1 MILRADVLCLVTKG
15 SAAPFAPVKH
25 GGAGRRHK
33 TAQPAMQKRMC
44 FSGLRVFGSV
54 CCHATSAVGG
64 GFWTGAYA
72 TGTVWRTQRSMSRL
86 QHSFSR
92 RLFLRGLAGAAT
104 VGAAVG
110 KASAEDQPLNALIG
124 ETDHGEFGQSFDQAS
139 RTIHMP
145 RASAPTLSA
154 ATAET
159 TAHAMETY
167 DEIVTR
173 GGWPAVPK
181 VDELRLGNR
190 HPSVAD
196 LRGRLSASGDLDSS
210 AVGNDIYDSYVE
222 EAVRRF
228 QARHG
233 LTIDGIVREATLDA
247 LNVPATTRRDQLK
260 INIERLKTLSTNL
273 GPRYVVAN
281 IPAARVEA
289 IQNDVVVSRHAAV
302 AGKPDRPSP
311 DINSKIIQI
320 NFNPY
325 WTVPASIVRKDL
337 IPKMQ
342 DQPDYLTDNH
352 IRILDGK
359 QRELQ
364 PSDINWY
371 STDATNYT
379 FKQDPGAKNSLGT
392 IRINFP
398 SAYGVYMHDT
408 PLKNLFGD
416 DFRFHSSGCM
426 RVQNVRELVSW
437 LLDETK
443 SWTPEDIDRVI
454 KSGDRKDA
462 QLAKPVP
469 LHWVYVTAWAASDGV
484 VQFREDI
491 YSRDGLGAPAIP
503 ATTKL

>member
-1 MILRADVLCLVTKG
+1 MSHSNDR
-15 SAAPFAPVKH
+15 P
-25 GGAGRRHK
+25 GARRK
-33 TAQPAMQKRMC
+33 P
-44 FSGLRVFGSV
+44 
-54 CCHATSAVGG
+54 
-64 GFWTGAYA
+64 
-72 TGTVWRTQRSMSRL
+72 RL
-86 QHSFSR
+86 DR
-92 RLFLRGLAGAAT
+92 RNFLRRFAGASALAA
-104 VGAAVG
+104 AAV
-110 KASAEDQPLNALIG
+110 AARRANADDQSLDALIG
-124 ETDHGEFGQSFDQAS
+124 DTDRGGFGQSFDQAS

-145 RASAPTLSA
+145 KASVPMLSP
-154 ATAET
+154 ATAQITEE
-159 TAHAMETY
+159 AIKTY
-167 DEIVTR
+167 DRIVDR
-173 GGWPAVPK
+173 GGWSEVPQ
-181 VDELRLGNR
+181 VDELRLGSH
-190 HPSVAD
+190 HPAVVD
-196 LRGRLSASGDLDSS
+196 LRSRLTASGDLDPS

-233 LTIDGIVREATLDA
+233 LTTDGILRAPTLIA
-247 LNVPATTRRDQLK
+247 MNVPATTRRDQLK
-260 INIERLKTLSTNL
+260 VNIERLKTLTTNL

-289 IQNDVVVSRHAAV
+289 IENDVAVSRHAAV

-311 DINSKIIQI
+311 EINSKIIQI

-342 DQPDYLTDNH
+342 DQPEYLTDNH
-352 IRILDGK
+352 IRIFDAAH
-359 QRELQ
+359 RELQ
-364 PSDINWY
+364 PSQINWY
-371 STDATNYT
+371 SEEATSYT
-379 FKQDPGAKNSLGT
+379 FKQDPGSFNSLGS

-426 RVQNVRELVSW
+426 RVQNVRQLVAW
-437 LLDETK
+437 LLDDTK
-443 SWTPEDIDRVI
+443 GWSAEEIDRVI
-454 KSGDRKDA
+454 KSGEQKNA

-469 LHWVYVTAWAASDGV
+469 LHWVYVTAWSASDGV

-491 YSRDGLGAPAIP
+491 YGRDGLGAPAIP

>member
-1 MILRADVLCLVTKG
+1 MSLPREKDTPGPDRRA
-15 SAAPFAPVKH
+15 
-25 GGAGRRHK
+25 
-33 TAQPAMQKRMC
+33 
-44 FSGLRVFGSV
+44 
-54 CCHATSAVGG
+54 
-64 GFWTGAYA
+64 
-72 TGTVWRTQRSMSRL
+72 
-86 QHSFSR
+86 
-92 RLFLRGLAGAAT
+92 FLRHFAGAAT
-104 VGAAVG
+104 LAAAGVAAG
-110 KASAEDQPLNALIG
+110 RAAADDQSLNSLMG
-124 ETDHGEFGQSFDQAS
+124 DTDRGEFGQTFDQAS

-145 RASAPTLSA
+145 KASAPTLSP

-159 TAHAMETY
+159 TAHAVETY
-167 DEIVTR
+167 EQIVTR
-173 GGWPAVPK
+173 GGWPEVPK
-181 VDELRLGNR
+181 VDELRLGNQ
-190 HPSVAD
+190 HPSVVD
-196 LRGRLSASGDLDSS
+196 LRARLSVSGDLDPS

-233 LTIDGIVREATLDA
+233 LTVDGVLRETTLDA
-247 LNVPATTRRDQLK
+247 MNVPAATRRDQLK
-260 INIERLKTLSTNL
+260 VNIERLKTLTTNL

-281 IPAARVEA
+281 IPAALVEA
-289 IQNDVVVSRHAAV
+289 IENDVAVSKHSAV
-302 AGKPDRPSP
+302 AGKPDRASP

-359 QRELQ
+359 QKELQ
-364 PSDINWY
+364 PSQINWY
-371 STDATNYT
+371 SEDATNYT

-426 RVQNVRELVSW
+426 RVQNVRELVGW
-437 LLDETK
+437 LLEDTK
-443 SWTPEDIDRVI
+443 GWSPEDIERVI

-469 LHWVYVTAWAASDGV
+469 LHWVYVTAWSASDGV

-491 YSRDGLGAPAIP
+491 YSRDGLGGPAIP